1 MNRPPVRIPPKQKL
15 SVWGTPW
22 PLEPEFLR
30 VRLKYVTA
38 RFLQM
43 PEPRMA
49 LRNTTEIL
57 TFAQQLIDDG
67 HPRAATELTRL
78 AIEEDSAQRPL
89 WLFLLGRLYLADNA
103 PDYLETAALFAK
115 QFPGDAAIGEI
126 DTLGQWLA
134 APGHPSIDPARVHDW
149 RAAALL
155 GRDSSVQADFHALL
169 ARIALSPPLR

>member
-22 PLEPEFLR
+22 PLEPELLR
-30 VRLKYVTA
+30 VRLKYITA

-49 LRNTTEIL
+49 LRNSKEIL
-57 TFAQQLIDDG
+57 TFAQQLIDDA

-78 AIEEDSAQRPL
+78 AIEEDPDQRAL
-89 WLFLLGRLYLADNA
+89 WLFLLGRLFVADNA
-103 PDYLETAALFAK
+103 TDYLETAALFAK
-115 QFPGDAAIGEI
+115 QFPNDTAQGDI
-126 DTLGQWLA
+126 DNLGNWLA
-134 APGHPSIDPARVHDW
+134 APGHPAIDPSRVHEW

-155 GRDSSVQADFHALL
+155 GRDDAMQADFHALL
-169 ARIALSPPLR
+169 ARAAVSPPVR

>member
-22 PLEPEFLR
+22 PLEPDALR

-49 LRNTTEIL
+49 LRNTREIL

-78 AIEEDSAQRPL
+78 AIEEDPEQRPL
-89 WLFLLGRLYLADNA
+89 WLFLLGRLFVADNA
-103 PDYLETAALFAK
+103 TDFLETAALFAR
-115 QFPGDAAIGEI
+115 QFPADAAQGEI
-126 DTLGQWLA
+126 EQLGKWLS
-134 APGHPSIDPARVHDW
+134 APGHPVVDPARVHDW

-155 GRDSSVQADFHALL
+155 GRDDTVQAEFHVLL
-169 ARIALSPPLR
+169 ARAAQSPPVR